1 MIFIPLSEFIQAK
14 FSLVSEE
21 GGNCYEKAT
30 FAGGCFWCME
40 ALFKQV
46 DGVKNVISGYTGGK
60 TENPTYEEVCTGKT
74 GHFEAVQI
82 VYNPSEISY
91 EKLLEIFWKN
101 IDPTDPAGQ
110 FADKGSQYKTAVFYH
125 SENQKEAAIKYRE
138 ILDESEKFSNP
149 VVTEI
154 LPASVFCKAEEYH
167 QDYFRKKVNQYKFYR
182 AASGRDEF
190 LNRLW
195 RGKENIFDER
205 HKNYSKPT
213 DSELRKK
220 LTRTQYAVTQKNATE
235 KPFENEYWNNKEE
248 GIYVDVVSGEPLF
261 SSTDKFNSG
270 TGWPSFTRPISG
282 EFIVT
287 KEDKSFLMKRTEV
300 RSRYADSHLGHL
312 FQDGPEPTGL
322 RYCINSASLKFVPK
336 SRMQE
341 EGYDK
346 YLYLF
351 ENNRKSI

>member
-1 MIFIPLSEFIQAK
+1 MKIKFIILPVFMQAK
-14 FSLVSEE
+14 FPLVSE
-21 GGNCYEKAT
+21 GGGRRYEKAT

-74 GHFEAVQI
+74 GHYEAVQI
-82 VYNPSEISY
+82 VYDPSEISY
-91 EKLLEIFWKN
+91 EKLLEIFWTN

-125 SENQKEAAIKYRE
+125 NEAQKEAAIKSRE
-138 ILDESEKFSNP
+138 ILDESGRFSHP

-154 LPASVFCKAEEYH
+154 LPASVFYKAEEYH
-167 QDYFRKKVNQYKFYR
+167 QDYFRKRVNQYNFYR

-195 RGKENIFDER
+195 RGKGNIFEENWKQYR
-205 HKNYSKPT
+205 KPS
-213 DSELRKK
+213 DGELAKK
-220 LTRTQYAVTQKNATE
+220 ITGIQYAVTQKNATE
-235 KPFENEYWNNKEE
+235 KPFDNEYWSIKEE

-270 TGWPSFTRPISG
+270 TGWPSFTQPISE
-282 EFIVT
+282 EFIIT
-287 KEDKSFLMKRTEV
+287 KDDKSLLMKRTEV

-312 FQDGPEPTGL
+312 FKDGPEPTGL
-322 RYCINSASLKFVPK
+322 RYCINSASLKFIPK

-341 EGYDK
+341 EGYGK
-346 YLYLF
+346 YLYIF
-351 ENNRKSI
+351 EK

>member
-1 MIFIPLSEFIQAK
+1 MKMIFIPLSEFIQLK
-14 FSLVSEE
+14 FSLVSEG

-60 TENPTYEEVCTGKT
+60 TENPTYEKVCTGRT

-101 IDPTDPAGQ
+101 IDPTDPGGQ

-125 SENQKEAAIKYRE
+125 SGNQKEAAMKSRK

-154 LPASVFCKAEEYH
+154 LPASVFYKAEEYH

-195 RGKENIFDER
+195 RGKENIFEGTWKHYR
-205 HKNYSKPT
+205 KPS
-213 DSELRKK
+213 DGELKEK
-220 LTRTQYAVTQKNATE
+220 LTGIQYAVTQRNATE
-235 KPFENEYWNNKEE
+235 KPFNNEYWNNKEE

-287 KEDKSFLMKRTEV
+287 KEDRSFLMKRTEV

-336 SRMQE
+336 SRMHE
-341 EGYDK
+341 EGYGK

-351 ENNRKSI
+351 EK